1 MNAYAAV
8 EDHEAERREAIR
20 YPVVA
25 SGRMTWTDAPGDDRS
40 ASIRTENVSERGVL
54 LECLSTTEISPYRL
68 VSLSLS
74 ARARAREELLP
85 NALRHPEV
93 QAAIYRVETPDD
105 PHQTTLRACVCSCH
119 QNSPAECRG
128 PDCSRLIAA
137 RAPAPR
143 G

>member
-68 VSLSLS
+68 VSRSRAARDRAKGSSALTLSPRS
-74 ARARAREELLP
+74 TTCAP
-85 NALRHPEV
+85 NA
-93 QAAIYRVETPDD
+93 RVRR
-105 PHQTTLRACVCSCH
+105 TLVKGVPCGMMIVAGIPSRRA
-119 QNSPAECRG
+119 
-128 PDCSRLIAA
+128 
-137 RAPAPR
+137 
-143 G
+143 